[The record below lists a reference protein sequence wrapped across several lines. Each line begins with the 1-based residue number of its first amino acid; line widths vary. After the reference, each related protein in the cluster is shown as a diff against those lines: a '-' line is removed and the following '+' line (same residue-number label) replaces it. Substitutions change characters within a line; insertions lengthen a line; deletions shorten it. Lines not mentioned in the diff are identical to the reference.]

1 MKLISSEFYKLF
13 VKRRFAVVLILLIVF
28 DTVSFCVSLENRIDL
43 DANSVEVY
51 KTYINEYSGE
61 LTHEKI
67 RLIEAEIDER
77 YLNESLKGELERQF
91 ASNEITVE
99 EYKSESAILKEK
111 VKGTDGFNR
120 FINAYYDALDNG
132 QYLADSTVWDVLYGN
147 GGIDFTMVIVIILMI
162 IALTVYDEEIGINR
176 LKFSAKNGK
185 SQLISVQISVSC
197 LLSILIPVLI
207 FAGRFFIA
215 KVFFGLN
222 GFENPLN
229 TAKIF
234 EFTQWNLSLLS
245 AYVYLSII
253 KIAGYVYLAFMT
265 MIIGQVLKSSLYTM
279 FISLVSIYV
288 PAYVLSTVWE
298 RYLVPIP
305 SSLLTAVG
313 YFSATEY
320 GSLDVAENG
329 EIIINTF
336 SIEQLQVFFSVV
348 LVTIV
353 AMIITNHILWTKRQ
367 SFK

>member
-162 IALTVYDEEIGINR
+162 IV
-176 LKFSAKNGK
+176 
-185 SQLISVQISVSC
+185 
-197 LLSILIPVLI
+197 
-207 FAGRFFIA
+207 
-215 KVFFGLN
+215 
-222 GFENPLN
+222 
-229 TAKIF
+229 
-234 EFTQWNLSLLS
+234 
-245 AYVYLSII
+245 
-253 KIAGYVYLAFMT
+253 
-265 MIIGQVLKSSLYTM
+265 
-279 FISLVSIYV
+279 
-288 PAYVLSTVWE
+288 
-298 RYLVPIP
+298 
-305 SSLLTAVG
+305 
-313 YFSATEY
+313 
-320 GSLDVAENG
+320 
-329 EIIINTF
+329 
-336 SIEQLQVFFSVV
+336 
-348 LVTIV
+348 
-353 AMIITNHILWTKRQ
+353 
-367 SFK
+367 